1 MKTGINIYDLINQY
15 VADIAIF
22 IIKLH
27 NLHWNTTGRHFE
39 EVHKYTEDLYI
50 RFFEM
55 YDEFAELLKSKN
67 QVVFGSMADYLKIS
81 SLKEVEKTNF
91 TDNEALSIIAYDF
104 DMLKLTIGSLIAIAA
119 QIKDYTV
126 LDMAQKEMAYLE
138 KEIWMLKATT
148 LV

>member
-1 MKTGINIYDLINQY
+1 MYDLINQY

-27 NLHWNTTGRHFE
+27 NLHWNATGRHFE

-91 TDNEALSIIAYDF
+91 TDTEALSIISYDF
-104 DMLKLTIGSLIAIAA
+104 DMLKLTISSLIETAY
-119 QIKDYTV
+119 QNKDYTI

-138 KEIWMLKATT
+138 KEIWMLQATT

>member
-1 MKTGINIYDLINQY
+1 MKETIGMYELINQY
-15 VADIAIF
+15 VADIALF

-39 EVHKYTEDLYI
+39 EVHKYTEDLYV
-50 RFFEM
+50 RFFEI

-67 QVVFGSMADYLKIS
+67 QTVFGSMADYLKIS

-91 TDNEALSIIAYDF
+91 SDTEALSIISYDF
-104 DMLKLTIGSLIAIAA
+104 DMLKLTIRSLIEAA
-119 QIKDYTV
+119 FQNKDYTV
-126 LDMAQKEMAYLE
+126 LDMAQKEMSYIE